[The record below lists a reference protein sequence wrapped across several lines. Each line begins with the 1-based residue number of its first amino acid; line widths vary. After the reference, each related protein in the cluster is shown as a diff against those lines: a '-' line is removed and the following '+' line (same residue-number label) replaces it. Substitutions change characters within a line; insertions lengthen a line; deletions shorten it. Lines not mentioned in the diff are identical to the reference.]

1 MRVELLC
8 LTPECGIL
16 HLRLLSILEHAASAR
31 EERHVLGGFR
41 SLIDLPSDSD
51 LNAILDGASR
61 VLTPKKKRYDFE
73 LRSIFDKWLKRRLD
87 SPAPIAATQLASWIK
102 SIQVERDRYPEPT
115 LASLKAR
122 FEREPSLFEEVFEE
136 LASKPSQERS
146 FLFFVFNDL
155 RRLLPATVW
164 PVPQCEFFLARA
176 EKENDPERGAAFFQ
190 MYVNWFPSEGASVAL
205 AEAGFDL
212 LDRRRAV
219 AQTLGNWNICE
230 IEEWRRDQSERLQ
243 KESRERSENRA
254 QNIAYLTPRLTAI
267 REGGEEKALLWAVP
281 FYLGFIDGTEDVSEP
296 RERLVKST
304 TEEIADALIEGIIR
318 YAENPIVAKKETLI
332 RNYELLSLS
341 VFLRFTRGMTVPQEA
356 LPNCI
361 AAVVTSHVGD
371 TLPDYDDKLSEWL
384 LRQAS
389 ENPTVVKSALK
400 KMWVSDGT
408 SKKRLLPGFDQLS
421 RDPGSQQFLASL
433 SADVLKTQIN
443 EDHGAVAELVSV
455 LLRHDQEAAV
465 AIGQSELIRDE
476 LSPEVRA
483 IWITILFVIDPSR
496 YLQPWRTYMSEPDAA
511 LWEAIDVIGGGRD
524 ERKNGISLTLE
535 QRTEVITSVGTRCPN
550 VGHPSDGWIGSR
562 NPWNASEFVAN
573 QIKLLAADISP
584 TADAQLERLEVNG
597 ALASYRELIR
607 HQRAQHQRR
616 RRESSFSFALPEQ
629 VAEAISNRAPA
640 TPSDLLAF
648 VVDHFDALSQELART
663 QRERYRGYWNESGR
677 SLVEPKREE
686 ICSGLLADDL
696 QNRIKAQG
704 LIVSVEHHMIE
715 DKECDLVVLQGTDRL
730 LPIEVKHHYNAELW
744 TAWQTQLDRL
754 YTRDAKASGLGIYLV
769 LWSGEAKNR
778 KMLKLPHGL
787 KRPTSAA
794 ELKSAIESL
803 VPEADRHRLKVV
815 VVDISGRT

>member
-1 MRVELLC
+1 M
-8 LTPECGIL
+8 TP
-16 HLRLLSILEHAASAR
+16 
-31 EERHVLGGFR
+31 
-41 SLIDLPSDSD
+41 
-51 LNAILDGASR
+51 N
-61 VLTPKKKRYDFE
+61 KKRYDFE

-87 SPAPIAATQLASWIK
+87 SPAPTSATQLARWIK
-102 SIQVERDRYPEPT
+102 SIQVGRDRYPEPT
-115 LASLKAR
+115 LGYLKAR
-122 FEREPSLFEEVFEE
+122 FEREPSLFEKVFEE

-190 MYVNWFPSEGASVAL
+190 MYVNWFPNEGGSVSL
-205 AEAGFDL
+205 AEAGFNL
-212 LDRRRAV
+212 LDRRRDV

-296 RERLVKST
+296 RERLVKFT

-332 RNYELLSLS
+332 RNHDLLSLS

-389 ENPTVVKSALK
+389 ENPTVVKLVLK

-408 SKKRLLPGFDQLS
+408 SKKRLLPGFDELS

-433 SADVLKTQIN
+433 SADVLKTGIN

-465 AIGQSELIRDE
+465 AIGESELIRNE

-483 IWITILFVIDPSR
+483 IWITVLFVIDPSR

-524 ERKNGISLTLE
+524 GRKNGISLTLE

-550 VGHPSDGWIGSR
+550 VGHPSSGGWIGSR
-562 NPWNASEFVAN
+562 NPW
-573 QIKLLAADISP
+573 
-584 TADAQLERLEVNG
+584 
-597 ALASYRELIR
+597 
-607 HQRAQHQRR
+607 QRIGICRQPDQ
-616 RRESSFSFALPEQ
+616 
-629 VAEAISNRAPA
+629 A
-640 TPSDLLAF
+640 T
-648 VVDHFDALSQELART
+648 
-663 QRERYRGYWNESGR
+663 SG
-677 SLVEPKREE
+677 
-686 ICSGLLADDL
+686 
-696 QNRIKAQG
+696 
-704 LIVSVEHHMIE
+704 
-715 DKECDLVVLQGTDRL
+715 
-730 LPIEVKHHYNAELW
+730 
-744 TAWQTQLDRL
+744 
-754 YTRDAKASGLGIYLV
+754 
-769 LWSGEAKNR
+769 
-778 KMLKLPHGL
+778 
-787 KRPTSAA
+787 
-794 ELKSAIESL
+794 
-803 VPEADRHRLKVV
+803 
-815 VVDISGRT
+815 